1 MLNSREHS
9 SKSSEKLDKEVKSK
23 YEIHKTKFIKIKL
36 EKTVWLI
43 TLRGRKYIK

>member
-23 YEIHKTKFIKIKL
+23 YKIHKTKFIKMKL
-36 EKTVWLI
+36 ENNSLSGYTKGKEI
-43 TLRGRKYIK
+43 H